1 MDHNATGSDPFAETL
16 DSPAPTPQPAAA
28 PQRAGMGLVEGSCPH
43 MTGETCDLLRRRL
56 RAAALLLFAGFAAFL
71 VLRLVQGATAAD
83 QGQPY
88 LLGTQVIV
96 TAVLGLIS
104 AMLCTRCKGAL
115 RMLRTRE
122 LIVFGLPAGFF
133 LLLQAEWIQTSAA
146 KGFLPNIGGPWVFLM
161 FTYALFIP
169 NTWRRA
175 GAVLGVMAAAPVAM
189 MAALWMTHDQC
200 ADCMTA
206 DAMYVPQTSLL
217 LLISAIGATFGV
229 HTIGTLRREAFRAR
243 QLGQYYLKEQ
253 IGAGGMGEVYLA
265 EHQLLKRPCAIKLIR
280 PEKAGDPQ
288 VLARFEREVQ
298 ATAKLSHWNT
308 IDIFDYGIA
317 DDGTFYYVMEYL
329 PGLSLD
335 RLVEQ
340 NGPLPAERV
349 VHLLR
354 QVCEAL
360 REAHEAG
367 LIHRD
372 IKPGNIFAA
381 ERGGVYD
388 VAKLLDFGL
397 AKPLMKVDSLQ
408 LTQDGGITGSPLY
421 MSPEQVIGDHPPDER
436 SDIYALGCVAYYLL
450 TGRPP
455 FEREQAIKVL
465 LAHANAPVTPPR
477 ELVADIPADL
487 EDVVLRCLAKAPED
501 RYQDVASLAAALAAC
516 DSADRWLRD
525 EAARWWKNHA
535 RGELAEPVVIG
546 G

>member
-1 MDHNATGSDPFAETL
+1 MDYNAKGSDPFAETL
-16 DSPAPTPQPAAA
+16 DSPAPTSQPDAA
-28 PQRAGMGLVEGSCPH
+28 PQRAGMGLVEGSCPQ
-43 MTGETCDLLRRRL
+43 MTGVTCDLLRSRL

-71 VLRLVQGATAAD
+71 VLRLVQRATAANE
-83 QGQPY
+83 GKAY
-88 LLGTQVIV
+88 LLGTQVVV
-96 TAVLGLIS
+96 TVVLGLVS
-104 AMLCTRCKGAL
+104 AMLCTNCKGAL
-115 RMLRTRE
+115 RMLRLRE
-122 LIVFGLPAGFF
+122 LLVFGLPAGFF
-133 LLLQAEWIQTSAA
+133 LLLQSDWIQMCAA
-146 KGFLPNIGGPWVFLM
+146 KGYLPNVGGPWVFLM

-169 NTWRRA
+169 NSWRRA
-175 GAVLGVMAAAPVAM
+175 GAVLGVMAIAPIAM
-189 MAALWMTHDQC
+189 MTALWLSHDQC
-200 ADCMTA
+200 AHCMSA
-206 DAMYVPQTSLL
+206 DAMHVPQTAL
-217 LLISAIGATFGV
+217 LLIVGAVGATFGV

-243 QLGQYYLKEQ
+243 QLGQYYLKEK
-253 IGAGGMGEVYLA
+253 IGTGGMGEVYLA
-265 EHQLLKRPCAIKLIR
+265 EHQLLKRPCAVKLIR

-308 IDIFDYGIA
+308 IDIFDYGMA

-354 QVCEAL
+354 QVCAAL

-397 AKPLMKVDSLQ
+397 AKPMMNVDSLD

-421 MSPEQVIGDHPPDER
+421 MSPEQVTGDAPPDER

-450 TGRPP
+450 TGQPP
-455 FEREQAIKVL
+455 FERGQAIKIL
-465 LAHANAPVTPPR
+465 LAHANQAVTPPR
-477 ELVADIPADL
+477 EHVADIPADL

-501 RYQDVASLAAALAAC
+501 RYQDAASLADALAAC
-516 DSADRWLRD
+516 DSADRWSRE
-525 EAARWWKNHA
+525 EAAHWWENHA
-535 RGELAEPVVIG
+535 TVELAEPAVMG
-546 G
+546 R